1 MDLKRLSNKA
11 KDLVEKRGGT
21 ESLKQDADELRKIA
35 GSKGSLGDKAKAAK
49 EALRRPG
56 GEPVR
61 AEAAEDRAAAEG
73 RAAGED
79 RAACQGHA
87 AGRRFIRQAGRR
99 LTGARSPAGTGRRRS
114 NLVAEPP

>member
-1 MDLKRLSNKA
+1 VAEVPGSNPGAPIDRSPNEEEDMDLKRLSNKA

-61 AEAAEDRAAAEG
+61 AERPKTEQPAKTEEPAKAK
-73 RAAGED
+73 
-79 RAACQGHA
+79 Q
-87 AGRRFIRQAGRR
+87 
-99 LTGARSPAGTGRRRS
+99 PAGDSSAKQGD
-114 NLVAEPP
+114 A

>member
-11 KDLVEKRGGT
+11 KDLVEKRGGP

-49 EALRRPG
+49 DALRRPG

-61 AEAAEDRAAAEG
+61 AEPPKAEQPAKTEEPAKAK
-73 RAAGED
+73 
-79 RAACQGHA
+79 Q
-87 AGRRFIRQAGRR
+87 
-99 LTGARSPAGTGRRRS
+99 PAGDSSAKQGD
-114 NLVAEPP
+114 A